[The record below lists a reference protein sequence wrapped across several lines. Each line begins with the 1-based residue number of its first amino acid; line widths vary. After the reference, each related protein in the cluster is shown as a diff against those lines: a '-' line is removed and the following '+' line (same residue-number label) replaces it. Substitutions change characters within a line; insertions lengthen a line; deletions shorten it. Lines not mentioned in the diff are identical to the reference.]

1 MGRTDTMRLLRKKT
15 EEETILLT
23 PFVDIVLNLL
33 IFFAVTSQFDISSGV
48 RIKLPQVSKVIAGQE
63 ENKATVVIDRE
74 GQAYFEGKTVDMKQ
88 LEERLK
94 ALVIEKGNLQLILQ
108 ADREVMH
115 GRVVEAMDVAKS
127 VGVQSILIAA
137 QWKAPKSP

>member
-1 MGRTDTMRLLRKKT
+1 MRLLRKKA

-48 RIKLPQVSKVIAGQE
+48 RIRLPQVSKVIAGQE
-63 ENKATVVIDRE
+63 NNKATVVIDRE

-88 LEERLK
+88 LEKRLK

-108 ADREVMH
+108 ADKEVLH

>member
-1 MGRTDTMRLLRKKT
+1 LGRTDTMRLLRKKT

>member
-1 MGRTDTMRLLRKKT
+1 MRLLRKKA

-63 ENKATVVIDRE
+63 ENKVTVVIDRE
-74 GQAYFEGKTVDMKQ
+74 GQAYFEGRTVDMKH

-108 ADREVMH
+108 ADKEVMH

-137 QWKAPKSP
+137 QRKARKSP